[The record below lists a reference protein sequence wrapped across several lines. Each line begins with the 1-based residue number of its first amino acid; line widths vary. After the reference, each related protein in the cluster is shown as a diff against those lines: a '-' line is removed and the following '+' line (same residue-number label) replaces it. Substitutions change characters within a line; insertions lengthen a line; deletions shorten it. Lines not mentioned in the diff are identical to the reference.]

1 MSVIFAEIDVKID
14 TFHNNLINNGYYII
28 CMPVINCQLDL
39 FGDKMIKH
47 VILFTM
53 AFLIF
58 ISLNIA
64 AVSAVDE
71 VYLGNSVD
79 LRGSCTSDYIYLFV
93 TGPNLPSNG
102 ANPENIHEEVVS
114 GDESTFVVVKAFNNR
129 WSYTWDS
136 KTGDGVPDAGI
147 YTFYAVERPLGRYD
161 LSGAEY
167 SARSVKLIDPSISV
181 TGISS
186 SDNSGYSISSETQ
199 EKTATPTATKKVTTS
214 PTTVKATQLITVTP
228 TATPAAGI
236 PPVILI
242 LSLVL
247 SLFIVISGKRRS

>member
-1 MSVIFAEIDVKID
+1 
-14 TFHNNLINNGYYII
+14 
-28 CMPVINCQLDL
+28 MPVINCQLDL

-199 EKTATPTATKKVTTS
+199 EKIATPTPTATKKVTAR
-214 PTTVKATQLITVTP
+214 PTTVKATELITATP
-228 TATPAAGI
+228 TETPAAGI
-236 PPVILI
+236 PPVVLI

-247 SLFIVISGKRRS
+247 SLFIVISGKKRS

>member
-1 MSVIFAEIDVKID
+1 
-14 TFHNNLINNGYYII
+14 
-28 CMPVINCQLDL
+28 
-39 FGDKMIKH
+39 MIKH
-47 VILFTM
+47 VKLFTM
-53 AFLIF
+53 AVLIF

-136 KTGDGVPDAGI
+136 RTGDGVPDAGI
-147 YTFYAVERPLGRYD
+147 YTFYAVERPLGRND

-181 TGISS
+181 SSMSS
-186 SDNSGYSISSETQ
+186 SENSGYSISSETQ

-214 PTTVKATQLITVTP
+214 PTTVKATQLITATP
-228 TATPAAGI
+228 TVTPAAGI
-236 PPVILI
+236 PSVILI

>member
-1 MSVIFAEIDVKID
+1 
-14 TFHNNLINNGYYII
+14 
-28 CMPVINCQLDL
+28 
-39 FGDKMIKH
+39 MIKH